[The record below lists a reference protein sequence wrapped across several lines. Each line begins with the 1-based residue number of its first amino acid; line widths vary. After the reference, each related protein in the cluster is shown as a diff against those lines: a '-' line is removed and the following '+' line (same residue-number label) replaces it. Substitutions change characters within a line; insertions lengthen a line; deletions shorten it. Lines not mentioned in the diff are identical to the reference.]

1 MANYQDYYAR
11 YNENTR
17 SQPRTETGYAF
28 RPSRLARS
36 VSQWDLG
43 DGGHHGGHQS
53 HGGRVGVMEASP
65 RSQHSSSSWDLSRPQ
80 TMSSSGSSS
89 FSSPP
94 PYHDLATGEY
104 RYLHRQRW
112 KKEREEWN
120 LANGINFSYTS
131 PFMSDNAS
139 IVKT

>member
-1 MANYQDYYAR
+1 MRTHAGSIPLYVSKGVFYPFACVQF
-11 YNENTR
+11 

-43 DGGHHGGHQS
+43 DGGHQGGHPS

-80 TMSSSGSSS
+80 TMSSTGS

-94 PYHDLATGEY
+94 PYHVTLDHSKSFFCQYLASF
-104 RYLHRQRW
+104 R
-112 KKEREEWN
+112 
-120 LANGINFSYTS
+120 I
-131 PFMSDNAS
+131 
-139 IVKT
+139 